1 MNHIEKFNQLAGHYD
16 TPINRQMAQLA
27 VEAIRRLKDETNT
40 QTAADLGCGTGLIGL
55 NLLDAFDSMLFVDG
69 SHKMLEKVEE
79 TLRRKNITHASVL
92 QLNIENKLQL
102 PHKMDTLILSLVLHH
117 IGNQAKLIAN
127 LYQQLTDGGQLF
139 IIEME
144 KTQPNQHGV
153 DRAELADKLSAA
165 GFQEIHFETIYDA
178 QHDSDKHHGTR
189 FILSAR
195 K

>member
-92 QLNIENKLQL
+92 QLNIENNLQL

-144 KTQPNQHGV
+144 KTHPNQHGV